1 MEKWFVAAKKADFD
15 AWSKKFNIT
24 PVTARIIRNRDI
36 FSEEEA
42 DKYLHG
48 SFLDMYPPES
58 MLDMEDAASIIREQ
72 IRAGKKM
79 RVIGDY
85 DVDGIT
91 AAHILT
97 KGLKALSADVD
108 TVIPHRMQDG
118 YGLNDRLIEQAD
130 KDGVRTIVTCDNGI
144 AAADQIAMAAE
155 KKITVVVTDHHEVPY
170 IEEEGVR
177 REMLPLAAAVVD
189 PKREECT
196 YPFKNIC
203 GAVVAYKLI
212 ELLFRR
218 SDLELSERQELMDEF
233 LQLAAVAT
241 VCDVM
246 DLLDEN
252 RIIVKEG
259 LKRIHKNPCRGL
271 KALIEVNGIEPQKL
285 SAYHLGFVI
294 GPCLN
299 ATGRLDTADRA
310 LQLLAAADN
319 RSAYSIAEEL
329 KEMNDSRKN
338 LTQKGVEQAVA
349 YVESHHMEADKVLVV
364 YLPDCHESLAGII
377 AGRIR
382 EKYGKPA
389 FVLTRGEEGV
399 KGSGRSLESYHMY
412 EAMTDCKDLFTKF
425 GGHKMAA
432 GLSMEEENIP
442 ALRSRLN
449 AACRL
454 TAEDFIPKIHI
465 DVPMPLYYADRHLA
479 EELSILEPFGT
490 ANPKPL
496 FACKN
501 VIFVSG
507 KRLGSKGNF
516 AKYRAFQDNR
526 EYEIVYFGNLDKFHD
541 FLEEKFGTGAA
552 ERLYQNQSADAQK
565 GYALSITYQ
574 LGLNSYMGRTQVQIV
589 MQNFDSYKNETGNNK
604 NTGLSH

>member
-1 MEKWFVAAKKADFD
+1 MLKKGYHKMEKWFVAAKKADFD

-36 FSEEEA
+36 FSEEDVE
-42 DKYLHG
+42 KYLNG
-48 SFLDMYPPES
+48 TFLDMYPPEA
-58 MLDMEDAASIIREQ
+58 MLDLEDAAAIIEEQ
-72 IRAGKKM
+72 LRSGKKM

-91 AAHILT
+91 ASHILT
-97 KGLKALSADVD
+97 KGLRALSADVD

-118 YGLNDRLIEQAD
+118 YGLNDRLIEQAYE
-130 KDGVRTIVTCDNGI
+130 DGIRTIVTCDNGI
-144 AAADQIAMAAE
+144 AAAPQIALAAE

-170 IEEEGVR
+170 TEEDGVR
-177 REMLPLAAAVVD
+177 TEILPPAAAVVD
-189 PKREECT
+189 PKRADCT

-212 ELLFRR
+212 ELLLRR
-218 SDLELSERQELMDEF
+218 SELEPAEKQGLLDEF

-259 LKRIHKNPCRGL
+259 LKRIHTKPCMGL
-271 KALIEVNGIEPQKL
+271 KALIEVNGIEPGKL

-299 ATGRLDTADRA
+299 ATGRLDTATRA
-310 LQLLAAADN
+310 LELLVAHDTRTAVT
-319 RSAYSIAEEL
+319 IAGEL
-329 KEMNDSRKN
+329 KEMNDSRKTMT
-338 LTQKGVEQAVA
+338 LMGLEQASK
-349 YVESHHMEADKVLVV
+349 YVEENHMEEDKILVI
-364 YLPDCHESLAGII
+364 YLPACHESLAGII

-389 FVLTRGEEGV
+389 FVLTKGEEGV
-399 KGSGRSLESYHMY
+399 KGSGRSIESYHMY
-412 EAMTDCKDLFTKF
+412 EAMTACKELFTKY

-432 GLSMEEENIP
+432 GLSMEEENVPI
-442 ALRSRLN
+442 LRRRLN
-449 AACRL
+449 AECSL
-454 TAEDFIPKIHI
+454 TEEDFIPKIHI
-465 DVPMPLYYADRHLA
+465 DVPMPLAYADRKLA

-501 VIFVSG
+501 VSFLSG
-507 KRLGSKGNF
+507 KKLGAKGNF
-516 AKYRAFQDNR
+516 AKYRVLHEGR
-526 EYEIVYFGNLDKFHD
+526 EYEVVYFGGLDKFHA
-541 FLEEKFGTGAA
+541 FLEEKFGVGAA
-552 ERLYQNQSADAQK
+552 EKLYQYQARC
-565 GYALSITYQ
+565 GYELSITYQ
-574 LGLNSYMGRTQVQIV
+574 LGMNSYMGRTEVQVV
-589 MQNFDSYKNETGNNK
+589 MQNYC
-604 NTGLSH
+604 

>member
-1 MEKWFVAAKKADFD
+1 MLKKGYHKMEKWFVAAKKADFD

-36 FSEEEA
+36 FSEEDVE
-42 DKYLHG
+42 KYLNG
-48 SFLDMYPPES
+48 TFLDMYPPEV
-58 MLDMEDAASIIREQ
+58 MLDMEDAAAIIEEQ
-72 IRAGKKM
+72 LRSGKKM

-91 AAHILT
+91 ASHILT
-97 KGLKALSADVD
+97 KGLRALSADVD

-118 YGLNDRLIEQAD
+118 YGLNDRLIEQAYE
-130 KDGVRTIVTCDNGI
+130 DGIRTIVTCDNGI
-144 AAADQIAMAAE
+144 AAAPQIALAAE

-170 IEEEGVR
+170 TEEDGVR
-177 REMLPLAAAVVD
+177 TEILPPAAAVVD
-189 PKREECT
+189 PKRADCT

-212 ELLFRR
+212 ELLLRR
-218 SDLELSERQELMDEF
+218 SELEPAEKQALLDEF

-259 LKRIHKNPCRGL
+259 LKRIHTKPCMGL
-271 KALIEVNGIEPQKL
+271 KALIEVNGIEPGKL

-299 ATGRLDTADRA
+299 ATGRLDTATRA
-310 LQLLAAADN
+310 LELLAAHDTRTAVT
-319 RSAYSIAEEL
+319 IAGEL
-329 KEMNDSRKN
+329 KEMNDSRKTMT
-338 LTQKGVEQAVA
+338 LMGLEQASK
-349 YVESHHMEADKVLVV
+349 YVEENHMEEDKILVI
-364 YLPDCHESLAGII
+364 YLPACHESLAGII

-389 FVLTRGEEGV
+389 FVLTKGEEGV
-399 KGSGRSLESYHMY
+399 KGSGRSIESYHMY
-412 EAMTDCKDLFTKF
+412 EAMTACKELFTKY

-432 GLSMEEENIP
+432 GLSMEEENVPI
-442 ALRSRLN
+442 LRRRLN
-449 AACRL
+449 AECSL
-454 TAEDFIPKIHI
+454 TEEDFIPKIHI
-465 DVPMPLYYADRHLA
+465 DVPMPLAYADRKLA

-501 VIFVSG
+501 VSFLSG
-507 KRLGSKGNF
+507 KKLGAKGNF
-516 AKYRAFQDNR
+516 AKYRVLHEGR
-526 EYEIVYFGNLDKFHD
+526 EYEVVYFGGLDKFHA
-541 FLEEKFGTGAA
+541 FLEEKFGVGAA
-552 ERLYQNQSADAQK
+552 EKLYQYGSRC
-565 GYALSITYQ
+565 GYELSITYQ
-574 LGLNSYMGRTQVQIV
+574 LGLNSYMGRTEVQVV
-589 MQNFDSYKNETGNNK
+589 MQNYC
-604 NTGLSH
+604 

>member
-1 MEKWFVAAKKADFD
+1 MLKKGYHKMEKWFVAAKKADFD

-36 FSEEEA
+36 FSEEDVE
-42 DKYLHG
+42 KYLNG
-48 SFLDMYPPES
+48 TFLDMYPPEV
-58 MLDMEDAASIIREQ
+58 MLDMEDAAAIIEEQ
-72 IRAGKKM
+72 LRSGKKM

-91 AAHILT
+91 ASHILT
-97 KGLKALSADVD
+97 KGLRALSADVD

-118 YGLNDRLIEQAD
+118 YGLNDRLIEQAYE
-130 KDGVRTIVTCDNGI
+130 DGIRTIVTCDNGI
-144 AAADQIAMAAE
+144 AAAPQIALAAE

-170 IEEEGVR
+170 TEEDGVR
-177 REMLPLAAAVVD
+177 TEILPPAAAVVD
-189 PKREECT
+189 PKRADCT

-212 ELLFRR
+212 ELLLRR
-218 SDLELSERQELMDEF
+218 SELEPAEKQALLDEF
-233 LQLAAVAT
+233 IQLAAVAT

-259 LKRIHKNPCRGL
+259 LKRIHTKPCMGL
-271 KALIEVNGIEPQKL
+271 KALIEVNGIEPGKL

-299 ATGRLDTADRA
+299 ATGRLDTATRA
-310 LQLLAAADN
+310 LELLAAHDTRTAVT
-319 RSAYSIAEEL
+319 IAGEL
-329 KEMNDSRKN
+329 KEMNDSRKTMT
-338 LTQKGVEQAVA
+338 LMGLEQASK
-349 YVESHHMEADKVLVV
+349 YVEENHMEEDKILVI
-364 YLPDCHESLAGII
+364 YLPACHESLAGII

-389 FVLTRGEEGV
+389 FVLTKGEEGV
-399 KGSGRSLESYHMY
+399 KGSGRSIESYHMY
-412 EAMTDCKDLFTKF
+412 EAMTACKELFTKY

-432 GLSMEEENIP
+432 GLSMEEENVPI
-442 ALRSRLN
+442 LRRRLN
-449 AACRL
+449 AECSL
-454 TAEDFIPKIHI
+454 TEEDFIPKIHI
-465 DVPMPLYYADRHLA
+465 DVPMPLAYADRKLA

-501 VIFVSG
+501 VSFLSG
-507 KRLGSKGNF
+507 KKLGAKGNF
-516 AKYRAFQDNR
+516 AKYRVLHEGR
-526 EYEIVYFGNLDKFHD
+526 EYEVVYFGGLDKFHA
-541 FLEEKFGTGAA
+541 FLEEKFGVGAA
-552 ERLYQNQSADAQK
+552 EKLYQYGSRC
-565 GYALSITYQ
+565 GYELSITYQ
-574 LGLNSYMGRTQVQIV
+574 LGLNSYMGRTEVQVV
-589 MQNFDSYKNETGNNK
+589 MQNYC
-604 NTGLSH
+604 

>member
-36 FSEEEA
+36 FSEEDVE
-42 DKYLHG
+42 KYLNG
-48 SFLDMYPPES
+48 TFLDMYPPEA
-58 MLDMEDAASIIREQ
+58 MLDMEDAAAIIEEQ
-72 IRAGKKM
+72 LRSAKKM

-91 AAHILT
+91 ASHILT
-97 KGLKALSADVD
+97 KGLRALSADVD

-118 YGLNDRLIEQAD
+118 YGLNDRLIEQAYE
-130 KDGVRTIVTCDNGI
+130 DGIRTIVTCDNGI
-144 AAADQIAMAAE
+144 AAAPQIALAAE

-170 IEEEGVR
+170 NEEDGVR
-177 REMLPLAAAVVD
+177 TEILPPAAAVVD
-189 PKREECT
+189 PKRADCT

-218 SDLELSERQELMDEF
+218 SDLEPSEKQELLDEF

-259 LKRIHKNPCRGL
+259 LKRIHKKPCMGL
-271 KALIEVNGIEPQKL
+271 KALIEVNGIETGKL

-299 ATGRLDTADRA
+299 ATGRLDTATRA
-310 LQLLAAADN
+310 LELLAAHDTRTAVT
-319 RSAYSIAEEL
+319 IAGEL
-329 KEMNDSRKN
+329 KEMNDSRKTMT
-338 LTQKGVEQAVA
+338 LMGLEQASK
-349 YVESHHMEADKVLVV
+349 YVEENHMDKDKVLVI

-389 FVLTRGEEGV
+389 FVLTKGEEGV
-399 KGSGRSLESYHMY
+399 KGSGRSIESYHMY
-412 EAMTDCKDLFTKF
+412 EAMTACKELFTKY

-432 GLSMEEENIP
+432 GLSMEEENVP
-442 ALRSRLN
+442 VLRRRLN
-449 AACRL
+449 DECNL
-454 TAEDFIPKIHI
+454 TEEDFIPKIHI
-465 DVPMPLYYADRHLA
+465 DVPMPLAYADRKLA

-501 VIFVSG
+501 VSFLSG
-507 KRLGSKGNF
+507 KKLGSKGNF
-516 AKYRAFQDNR
+516 AKYRVMHEGR
-526 EYEIVYFGNLDKFHD
+526 EYEVVYFGGLDKFHA
-541 FLEEKFGTGAA
+541 FLDEKFGTGAA
-552 ERLYQNQSADAQK
+552 EKLYQYGNRC
-565 GYALSITYQ
+565 GHELSITYQ
-574 LGLNSYMGRTQVQIV
+574 LGLNSYMGRTEVQVV
-589 MQNFDSYKNETGNNK
+589 MQNYC
-604 NTGLSH
+604 

>member
-36 FSEEEA
+36 FSEEDVE
-42 DKYLHG
+42 KYLNG
-48 SFLDMYPPES
+48 TFLDMYPPEA
-58 MLDMEDAASIIREQ
+58 MLDMEDAAAIIEEQ
-72 IRAGKKM
+72 LRSGKKI

-91 AAHILT
+91 ASHILT
-97 KGLKALSADVD
+97 KGLRALSADVD

-118 YGLNDRLIEQAD
+118 YGLNDRLIEQAYE
-130 KDGVRTIVTCDNGI
+130 DGIRTIVTCDNGI
-144 AAADQIAMAAE
+144 AAASQIALAAE
-155 KKITVVVTDHHEVPY
+155 KKIIVVVTDHHEVPY
-170 IEEEGVR
+170 NEEDGVR
-177 REMLPLAAAVVD
+177 TEIVPPAAAVVD
-189 PKREECT
+189 PKRADCT

-212 ELLFRR
+212 ELLLRR
-218 SDLELSERQELMDEF
+218 SDLEPAEKQALLDEF

-259 LKRIHKNPCRGL
+259 LKRIHQKPCMGL
-271 KALIEVNGIEPQKL
+271 KALIEVNGIETGKL

-299 ATGRLDTADRA
+299 ATGRLDTATRA
-310 LQLLAAADN
+310 LELLAAHDTRTAVT
-319 RSAYSIAEEL
+319 IAGEL
-329 KEMNDSRKN
+329 KEMNDSRKTMT
-338 LTQKGVEQAVA
+338 LMGLEQASK
-349 YVESHHMEADKVLVV
+349 YVEENHMEEDKVLVI

-389 FVLTRGEEGV
+389 FVLTKGEEGV
-399 KGSGRSLESYHMY
+399 KGSGRSIESYHMY
-412 EAMTDCKDLFTKF
+412 EAMTACKELFTKY

-432 GLSMEEENIP
+432 GLSMEEENVP
-442 ALRSRLN
+442 VLRRRLN
-449 AACRL
+449 AECSL
-454 TAEDFIPKIHI
+454 TEEDFIPKVHI
-465 DVPMPLYYADRHLA
+465 DVPMPLYYADKKLA

-501 VIFVSG
+501 VLFLSG
-507 KRLGSKGNF
+507 KKLGSKGNF
-516 AKYRAFQDNR
+516 AKYRVLHENR
-526 EYEIVYFGNLDKFHD
+526 EYEVVYFGGLDKFNA
-541 FLEEKFGTGAA
+541 FLEEKFGVGAA
-552 ERLYQNQSADAQK
+552 EKLYQYQARC
-565 GYALSITYQ
+565 GYELSITYQ
-574 LGLNSYMGRTQVQIV
+574 LGLNSYMGRTEVQVV
-589 MQNFDSYKNETGNNK
+589 MQNYC
-604 NTGLSH
+604 

>member
-1 MEKWFVAAKKADFD
+1 MLKKGYHKMEKWFVAAKKADID

-36 FSEEEA
+36 FSEEDVE
-42 DKYLHG
+42 KYLNG
-48 SFLDMYPPES
+48 TFLDMYPPEA
-58 MLDMEDAASIIREQ
+58 MLDLEDAAAIIEEQ
-72 IRAGKKM
+72 LRSGKKM

-91 AAHILT
+91 ASHILT
-97 KGLKALSADVD
+97 KGLRALSADVD

-118 YGLNDRLIEQAD
+118 YGLNDRLIEQAYE
-130 KDGVRTIVTCDNGI
+130 DGIRTIVTCDNGI
-144 AAADQIAMAAE
+144 AAAPQIALAAE

-170 IEEEGVR
+170 TEEDGVR
-177 REMLPLAAAVVD
+177 TEILPPAAAVVD
-189 PKREECT
+189 PKRADCT

-212 ELLFRR
+212 ELLLRR
-218 SDLELSERQELMDEF
+218 SELEPAEKQGLLDEF

-259 LKRIHKNPCRGL
+259 LKRIHTKPCMGL
-271 KALIEVNGIEPQKL
+271 KALIEVNGIEPGKL

-299 ATGRLDTADRA
+299 ATGRLDTATRA
-310 LQLLAAADN
+310 LELLVAHDTRTAVT
-319 RSAYSIAEEL
+319 IAGEL
-329 KEMNDSRKN
+329 KEMNDSRKTMT
-338 LTQKGVEQAVA
+338 LMGLEQASK
-349 YVESHHMEADKVLVV
+349 YVEENHMEEDKILVI
-364 YLPDCHESLAGII
+364 YLPACHESLAGII

-389 FVLTRGEEGV
+389 FVLTKGEEGV
-399 KGSGRSLESYHMY
+399 KGSGRSIESYHMY
-412 EAMTDCKDLFTKF
+412 EAMTACKELFTKY
-425 GGHKMAA
+425 GGHEMAA
-432 GLSMEEENIP
+432 GLSMEEENVPI
-442 ALRSRLN
+442 LRRRLN
-449 AACRL
+449 AECSL
-454 TAEDFIPKIHI
+454 TEEDFIPKIHI
-465 DVPMPLYYADRHLA
+465 DVPMPLAYADRKLA

-501 VIFVSG
+501 VSFLSG
-507 KRLGSKGNF
+507 KKLGAKGNF
-516 AKYRAFQDNR
+516 AKYRVLHEGR
-526 EYEIVYFGNLDKFHD
+526 EYEVVYFGGLDKFHA
-541 FLEEKFGTGAA
+541 FLEEKFGVGAA
-552 ERLYQNQSADAQK
+552 EKLYQYQARC
-565 GYALSITYQ
+565 GYELSITYQ
-574 LGLNSYMGRTQVQIV
+574 LGMNSYMGRTEVQVV
-589 MQNFDSYKNETGNNK
+589 MQNYC
-604 NTGLSH
+604 

>member
-36 FSEEEA
+36 FSEEEVE
-42 DKYLHG
+42 KYLNG
-48 SFLDMYPPES
+48 TFLDMYPPEA
-58 MLDMEDAASIIREQ
+58 MLDMEDAAAIIEEQ
-72 IRAGKKM
+72 LRSGKKV

-91 AAHILT
+91 ASHILT
-97 KGLKALSADVD
+97 KGLRALGADVD

-118 YGLNDRLIEQAD
+118 YGLNDRLIEQAYE
-130 KDGVRTIVTCDNGI
+130 DGIRTIVTCDNGI
-144 AAADQIAMAAE
+144 AASPQIALAAE

-170 IEEEGVR
+170 NEEDGVR
-177 REMLPLAAAVVD
+177 TEILPPAAAVVD
-189 PKREECT
+189 PKREDCT

-203 GAVVAYKLI
+203 GAVVAYKLV
-212 ELLFRR
+212 ELLLRR
-218 SDLELSERQELMDEF
+218 SELEPAEKQALLDEF

-259 LKRIHKNPCRGL
+259 LKRIHQNPCIGL
-271 KALIEVNGIEPQKL
+271 KALIEVNGIEPGKL

-299 ATGRLDTADRA
+299 ATGRLDTATRA
-310 LQLLAAADN
+310 LELLAAPDT
-319 RSAYSIAEEL
+319 RSAVTIAGEL
-329 KEMNDSRKN
+329 KEMNDSRKTMT
-338 LTQKGVEQAVA
+338 LMGLEQASK
-349 YVESHHMEADKVLVV
+349 YVEENHMEEDKVLVI

-389 FVLTRGEEGV
+389 FVLTKGEEGV
-399 KGSGRSLESYHMY
+399 KGSGRSIETYHMY
-412 EAMTDCKDLFTKF
+412 EAMTACKELFTKY

-432 GLSMEEENIP
+432 GLSMEEKNVSV
-442 ALRSRLN
+442 LRRRLN
-449 AACRL
+449 EACAL
-454 TAEDFIPKIHI
+454 TEEDFIPKIHI
-465 DVPMPLYYADRHLA
+465 DVPMPLSYADKKLA

-501 VIFVSG
+501 VSFLSG
-507 KRLGSKGNF
+507 KKLGAKGNF
-516 AKYRAFQDNR
+516 AKYRVMHENR
-526 EYEIVYFGNLDKFHD
+526 EYEVVYFGGLDKFHA
-541 FLEEKFGTGAA
+541 FLDEKFGVGAA
-552 ERLYQNQSADAQK
+552 EKLYQYGNRC
-565 GYALSITYQ
+565 GYEMSITYQ
-574 LGLNSYMGRTQVQIV
+574 LGLNSYMGRTEVQIV
-589 MQNFDSYKNETGNNK
+589 MQNYC
-604 NTGLSH
+604 

>member
-1 MEKWFVAAKKADFD
+1 MLKKGYHKMEKWFVAAKKADFD

-36 FSEEEA
+36 FSEEDVE
-42 DKYLHG
+42 KYLNG
-48 SFLDMYPPES
+48 TFLDMYPPEV
-58 MLDMEDAASIIREQ
+58 MLDMEDAAAIIEEQ
-72 IRAGKKM
+72 LRSGKKM

-91 AAHILT
+91 ASHILT
-97 KGLKALSADVD
+97 KGLRALSADVD

-118 YGLNDRLIEQAD
+118 YGLNDRLIEQAYE
-130 KDGVRTIVTCDNGI
+130 DGIRTIVTCDNGI
-144 AAADQIAMAAE
+144 AAAPQIALAAE

-170 IEEEGVR
+170 TEEDGVR
-177 REMLPLAAAVVD
+177 TEILPPAAAVVD
-189 PKREECT
+189 PKRADCT

-212 ELLFRR
+212 ELLLRR
-218 SDLELSERQELMDEF
+218 SELEPAEKQGLLDEF

-259 LKRIHKNPCRGL
+259 LKRIHTKPCMGL
-271 KALIEVNGIEPQKL
+271 KALIEVNGIEPGKL

-299 ATGRLDTADRA
+299 ATGRLDTATRA
-310 LQLLAAADN
+310 LELLAAHDTRTAVT
-319 RSAYSIAEEL
+319 IAGEL
-329 KEMNDSRKN
+329 KEMNDSRKTMT
-338 LTQKGVEQAVA
+338 LMGLEQASK
-349 YVESHHMEADKVLVV
+349 YVEENHMADDKVLVI

-389 FVLTRGEEGV
+389 FVLTKGEEGV
-399 KGSGRSLESYHMY
+399 KGSGRSIESYHMY
-412 EAMTDCKDLFTKF
+412 EAMTACKELFTKY

-432 GLSMEEENIP
+432 GLSMEEENVPI
-442 ALRSRLN
+442 LRRRLN
-449 AACRL
+449 AECSL
-454 TAEDFIPKIHI
+454 TEEDFIPKIHI
-465 DVPMPLYYADRHLA
+465 DVPMPLAYADRKLA

-501 VIFVSG
+501 VSFLSG
-507 KRLGSKGNF
+507 KKLGAKGNF
-516 AKYRAFQDNR
+516 AKYRVLHEGR
-526 EYEIVYFGNLDKFHD
+526 EYEVVYFGGLDKFHA
-541 FLEEKFGTGAA
+541 FLEEKFGVGAA
-552 ERLYQNQSADAQK
+552 EKLYLYQARC
-565 GYALSITYQ
+565 GYELSITYQ
-574 LGLNSYMGRTQVQIV
+574 LGLNSYMGRTEVQVV
-589 MQNFDSYKNETGNNK
+589 MQNYC
-604 NTGLSH
+604 